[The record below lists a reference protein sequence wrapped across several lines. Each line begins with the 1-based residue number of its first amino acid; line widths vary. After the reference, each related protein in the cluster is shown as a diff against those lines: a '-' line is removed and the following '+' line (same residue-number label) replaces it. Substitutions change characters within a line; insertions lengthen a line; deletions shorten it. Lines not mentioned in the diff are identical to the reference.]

1 MHIAHCTCLHHD
13 WKSQP
18 VMIGSNHRQQRD
30 HGMHPDTIWTWTDN
44 RYAACHQVRAEV
56 DQHYRTRANRLSST
70 KGAHHGIQSAKENE
84 LFSLKVDKVNFN
96 QTDRMI
102 WAESQIYR
110 KAQKLKSYCVP
121 DSERLTVRHV
131 AKSIPDDISLEQ
143 LPKQRMP
150 MTDRVQRNFIKQS
163 KGRAWSK
170 YLCSKCPL
178 LDLVRI
184 RCLKALH

>member
-1 MHIAHCTCLHHD
+1 MQACCLNIPSNFVVILSIWRDRKCSGTNAIGEVNCSEFWWFETAQYAQYAHCTCLQYN

-44 RYAACHQVRAEV
+44 RYAACHQARAEV
-56 DQHYRTRANRLSST
+56 DQHYRTRSNRLSST
-70 KGAHHGIQSAKENE
+70 KGAHHGIHQPKNE

-102 WAESQIYR
+102 WAESPIYR

-131 AKSIPDDISLEQ
+131 AKSIPDDIS
-143 LPKQRMP
+143 
-150 MTDRVQRNFIKQS
+150 
-163 KGRAWSK
+163 
-170 YLCSKCPL
+170 
-178 LDLVRI
+178 
-184 RCLKALH
+184 